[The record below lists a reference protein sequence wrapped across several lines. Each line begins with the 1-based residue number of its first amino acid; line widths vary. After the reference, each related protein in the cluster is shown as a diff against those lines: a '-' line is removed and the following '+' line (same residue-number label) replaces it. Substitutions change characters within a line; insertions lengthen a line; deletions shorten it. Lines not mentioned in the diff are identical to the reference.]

1 MHAWGSL
8 VNLTW
13 YFYNAHDNSDQSFYG
28 SYLFKRKSNNYELNQ
43 RRRMKETEILLI
55 QKKMTIKYQKNKNIR
70 IAIC

>member
-8 VNLTW
+8 VNLIW

-28 SYLFKRKSNNYELNQ
+28 SYLFKRKSNNYEVNQ

-55 QKKMTIKYQKNKNIR
+55 QKKMTIKYQKNKKIR